1 MFIFSCLLPEI
12 LQQSKYIAEKEEQ
25 LTEIKSKLN
34 QEEEQ
39 QQNLTDIIQEL
50 KEELTKK
57 MESKKG
63 IISKF
68 S

>member
-12 LQQSKYIAEKEEQ
+12 LQQGKYIAEKEEQ

-50 KEELTKK
+50 KEELMKK
-57 MESKKG
+57 MESK
-63 IISKF
+63 
-68 S
+68 